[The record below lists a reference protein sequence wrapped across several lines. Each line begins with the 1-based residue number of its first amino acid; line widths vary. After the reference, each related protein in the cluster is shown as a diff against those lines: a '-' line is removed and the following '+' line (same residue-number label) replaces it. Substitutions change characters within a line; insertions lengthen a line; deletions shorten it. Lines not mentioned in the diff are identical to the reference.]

1 MKTTAFSS
9 RALSPSFLL
18 KWTYLLAGTGFL
30 TGSVV
35 AFFLWALDV
44 MTRVR
49 WQHPWLLW
57 LLPLAGVGI
66 VFLYRRMK
74 PLDRGN
80 KLIIEQIHE
89 PGGGVPRRM
98 APLVLFSSL
107 ATHLFGGSAGR
118 EGTAVQI
125 GGCIAEGFTAGVKL
139 ARDEY
144 RALLVCGMAAGFG
157 AVFGTPVT
165 GAVFALE
172 VVGFRRV
179 RWHWL
184 VPCLLVSH
192 LADRWVGFVGIRHTH
207 YAIVGTDA
215 ALLPQLPAFAM
226 MGLLSAMVAGL
237 FIQLG
242 HLLRTWMER
251 LVGRWWWLRPVLGAA
266 AIIALTQALGTR
278 DYLGLGVT
286 TAGGDGVSIVRAFKA
301 GGAEPLSWFWKLLF
315 TAITLSA
322 GFKGGEVTPLFFM
335 GATMGSA
342 CAPILGLPADLA
354 AGLGFI
360 AVFAAAT
367 RTPIACIAMGIEL
380 FGPQHCVAFAV
391 ACLVA
396 AIIPA
401 E

>member
-9 RALSPSFLL
+9 HTLSPSFLL

-66 VFLYRRMK
+66 VFLYRCMK

-139 ARDEY
+139 SRDEY

-165 GAVFALE
+165 GALFALE

-192 LADRWVGFVGIRHTH
+192 LADRWGGFVGIRHTH
-207 YAIVGTDA
+207 YAIAGA

-380 FGPQHCVAFAV
+380 FGPQHGVAFAV